1 MVLPYINMNLPQIYT
16 CSPSWTLLPP
26 PSLYHPSGSS
36 LYFNKTLLHKSSE
49 QSSLV
54 SGPGLNSPPGA
65 KNPSVFA
72 WFNNNLSL
80 FLPENLIPACNSS
93 SLACSMMCSVYKL
106 SKQSDNK
113 QPYKVSQSFFNP
125 EPVNCFI
132 QGSNSCFW
140 THIQVSQETGK
151 MVRYSHLLKSFP
163 VCYNP
168 HSQEHSPWNRG
179 TCFSGIFLLSLW
191 SSKCW

>member
-1 MVLPYINMNLPQIYT
+1 MVLPYINMNLPQLYT

-49 QSSLV
+49 RSSLV
-54 SGPGLNSPPGA
+54 SGPRLNSPPGA
-65 KNPSVFA
+65 KNPGVFT
-72 WFNNNLSL
+72 WFNNLSL

-93 SLACSMMCSVYKL
+93 SLVYSMMRSVYKL

-113 QPYKVSQSFFNP
+113 QPYKVSQSFLNP
-125 EPVNCFI
+125 EPVNCSI

-168 HSQEHSPWNRG
+168 HSQKHSPWNRG
-179 TCFSGIFLLSLW
+179 RCCSGISLLSLW